1 MKCYSALS
9 LPKLRNVVPT
19 WQLFANASGAP
30 LCGLLLMPVRTAL
43 GGFKPASQLRNEPPL
58 THRATRSRIL
68 GRLRRPLVR

>member
-30 LCGLLLMPVRTAL
+30 LSGLLLMPVRTAL
-43 GGFKPASQLRNEPPL
+43 GGFKPASQ
-58 THRATRSRIL
+58 
-68 GRLRRPLVR
+68 